1 MQLHH
6 HLPLLVPLLL
16 LLLILPTLASPS
28 ASSLH
33 LECAPRPY
41 TCGSTTVTVSYP
53 FLLPDSLRLDSCGL
67 PGLPGY
73 TLTLS
78 ISKKTYQV
86 LSLDVPNRVL
96 TLVDPAFL
104 DQLCPQPSLANS
116 ALDPS
121 LFRYTDSDHNITV
134 FINCSSSSV
143 SPSSSIFN
151 IACLA
156 GQNSY
161 YRLNNDTADDV
172 LGGCTVEV
180 ALKEEACTE
189 PDVGERSGIRRSH
202 RLCGRGST
210 RRGFR
215 CPDSSE
221 LLDLVPP
228 INRE

>member
-1 MQLHH
+1 M
-6 HLPLLVPLLL
+6 
-16 LLLILPTLASPS
+16 ITSPY
-28 ASSLH
+28 SSLYSS
-33 LECAPRPY
+33 LSSSSSPPSPPPPPPLCTRNY

-104 DQLCPQPSLANS
+104 DQLCPQPSSANS

-121 LFRYTDSDHNITV
+121 LFLYTGEHRKITV
-134 FINCSSSSV
+134 FINCSYSSV
-143 SPSSSIFN
+143 SRPISSIFN

-161 YRLNNDTADDV
+161 YRLIDDTDRTCFCAN
-172 LGGCTVEV
+172 GTS
-180 ALKEEACTE
+180 T
-189 PDVGERSGIRRSH
+189 
-202 RLCGRGST
+202 GS
-210 RRGFR
+210 
-215 CPDSSE
+215 CPG
-221 LLDLVPP
+221 
-228 INRE
+228 N